1 MTEEDY
7 VLDLIEQL
15 TPFLPIV
22 ATPGKAMINQFR
34 SDEKSSIKLKKG
46 QKLNITKCHYLGAEG
61 GLAFAC
67 EINVK
72 DKKQVLIA
80 SITHLRLE
88 DTKHPLYKELRAYQ
102 LGRIEWLARNNRTSA
117 THTFP

>member
-7 VLDLIEQL
+7 VLDLIERL
-15 TPFLPIV
+15 KPSLPIV
-22 ATPGKAMINQFR
+22 ATPGKAMIQQFR
-34 SDEKSSIKLKKG
+34 SDNSNIKLKKG
-46 QKLNITKCHYLGAEG
+46 QKFNITDCHYLGNEG

-72 DKKQVLIA
+72 GKKHMLVA
-80 SITHLRLE
+80 SITQLRLE
-88 DTKHPLYKELRAYQ
+88 DSKHPLYKELRSYQ
-102 LGRIEWLARNNRTSA
+102 LGRTEWLARNNRSPV